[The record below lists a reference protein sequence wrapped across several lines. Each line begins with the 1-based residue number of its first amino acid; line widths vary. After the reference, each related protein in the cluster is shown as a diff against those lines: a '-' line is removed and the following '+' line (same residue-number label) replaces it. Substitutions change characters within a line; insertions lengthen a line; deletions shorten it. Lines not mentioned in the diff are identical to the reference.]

1 MSETVKRML
10 AWCAAVM
17 VLVWVVGV
25 GGVAWGQDDD
35 QGDSEPPPDHALTK
49 AKEAE
54 KKFYGNIRR
63 AVLRYGPRD
72 VASRAAQPGFG
83 EKIGTVVAPMLETQV
98 WGYRYSG
105 DTVWLDRFVSI
116 VEALM
121 KQLGD
126 DPDGLKGWYSGADTR
141 GFRSR
146 WPTVWPD
153 GYRAAFQGPEARLLA
168 AVLELPLEIKAEP
181 DLQEK
186 YGEKADA
193 WMELIEEKIL
203 PKWEKQSLLVGLSED
218 RAVFTHPVR
227 AMKTGGSG
235 WVDYPGLLRKE
246 DNITLPHPDISDIA
260 RLQLKLWQLKGNREH
275 RRLAARLMRWQ
286 KSCLRPGKH
295 DSYWWN
301 YWDPAE
307 EFDFRPLGGLAFG
320 MYVDPDPVQCLRDVE
335 TFVEAYH
342 SGVVI
347 DKDDLRRLAATQTKI
362 MAKADPE
369 RPTWKDARGEKRGM
383 LWPQL
388 AEFDDR
394 LDELFMAR
402 QDARQTN
409 YGGPLRTLQ
418 EKPRW
423 GGWKRRKL
431 GDAEVIR
438 FNMTFKNF
446 KKEMETL
453 IRTHPPPTPPKQ
465 RGKRGGR

>member
-1 MSETVKRML
+1 M
-10 AWCAAVM
+10 
-17 VLVWVVGV
+17 
-25 GGVAWGQDDD
+25 AWGQDDD
-35 QGDSEPPPDHALTK
+35 QGESEPPPDHALTK

-63 AVLRYGPRD
+63 EVLRYGPRD
-72 VASRAAQPGFG
+72 VAGCAAQPGFG
-83 EKIGTVVAPMLETQV
+83 EKIGTAIAPMLETQI
-98 WGYRYSG
+98 WAYRYSG
-105 DTVWLDRFVSI
+105 DTAWLDRFVSI

-141 GFRSR
+141 SFRSR

-168 AVLELPLEIKAEP
+168 AVLELPLEIKGEP
-181 DLQEK
+181 KLQEK

-193 WMELIEEKIL
+193 WVELIEEKIL
-203 PKWEKQSLLVGLSED
+203 PKWEKQSLLAGLSED

-227 AMKTGGSG
+227 AMKTGESG

-275 RRLAARLMRWQ
+275 RLLAARLMRWQ
-286 KSCLRPGKH
+286 KSCLRPGKD

-307 EFDFRPLGGLAFG
+307 EFDFRPAGGLSFG
-320 MYVDPDPVQCLRDVE
+320 MYIDPDPVQCLRDVE
-335 TFVEAYH
+335 AFVEAYH

-362 MAKADPE
+362 MAKGDPE
-369 RPTWKDARGEKRGM
+369 RPSWKGPLGEKRGM

-388 AEFDDR
+388 AEFDDTI
-394 LDELFMAR
+394 ESIFMAR
-402 QDARQTN
+402 QDARQTD

-438 FNMTFKNF
+438 FDMNFKDF

-453 IRTHPPPTPPKQ
+453 IRTHPLPTPRKQ
-465 RGKRGGR
+465 GAKSDGR